1 MNAEMGLLIALL
13 AKLSRWIRRPFWA
26 FSDEVAPAMIENGQ
40 VEVACW
46 SDQVWL
52 SGGLCTR
59 TPIGLDWRDVVVQ
72 TGLDIGYVPGNAID
86 ANRYQLINTIC
97 EQVGD
102 PTRWS
107 HHVNDQAIVI
117 GWAGSDQK
125 TRWLPPE
132 HHLAHAFREALTESC
147 RSGILA
153 GEGPDGK
160 LLVRLRENPNDWSVE
175 HILVTLQQREQTR
188 LMDLC
193 ERILATLERAYKN
206 LQQQDPRWTSPW
218 PQIQCP
224 INPNGPLLNGGS
236 DGDNG
241 QTGRKLVMDY
251 YGPRVPLGGGA
262 LCGKHPTH
270 IDRIGAHAAR
280 DAALHAVQ
288 TGAEECLVQVTYA
301 PNCDQPLD
309 VALTRGSLR

>member
-1 MNAEMGLLIALL
+1 M
-13 AKLSRWIRRPFWA
+13 
-26 FSDEVAPAMIENGQ
+26 
-40 VEVACW
+40 
-46 SDQVWL
+46 
-52 SGGLCTR
+52 
-59 TPIGLDWRDVVVQ
+59 Q
-72 TGLDIGYVPGNAID
+72 TGLNIGYVPGNAID
-86 ANRYQLINTIC
+86 ANRYQVINTIC

-102 PTRWS
+102 PTPWS
-107 HHVNDQAIVI
+107 EHVNDQAIVI
-117 GWAGSDQK
+117 GWAGYDEK
-125 TRWLPPE
+125 TAWLPPE
-132 HHLAHAFREALTESC
+132 HWLAHALREALTESC

-160 LLVRLRENPNDWSVE
+160 LLVRLRENRDDWSVE

-188 LMDLC
+188 LIDLC
-193 ERILATLERAYKN
+193 EGILATLEHAYRE
-206 LQQQDPRWTSPW
+206 LQKSDPRWTARW
-218 PQIQCP
+218 ADIECL

-270 IDRIGAHAAR
+270 IDRIGACAAR
-280 DAALHAVQ
+280 NAALHAMR

-309 VALTRGSLR
+309 VNYRMEGRGENLRREFFGHGALVERSLGQPAFSVYEASQLLRVDPCTIREEPIVKLA